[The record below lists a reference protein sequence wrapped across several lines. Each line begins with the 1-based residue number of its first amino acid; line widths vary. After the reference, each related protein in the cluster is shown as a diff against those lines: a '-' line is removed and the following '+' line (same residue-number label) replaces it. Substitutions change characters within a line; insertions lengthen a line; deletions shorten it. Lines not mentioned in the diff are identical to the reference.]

1 MKKRFEIK
9 KGVFMEDNAL
19 YGEFDWLGVHIDINK
34 NNSMRSVEASTLH
47 ELGHQELAS
56 STTLGMLDFL
66 IANISK
72 LENDEKTKRKLDQL
86 YERIYKSTINVQE
99 SFAVFFELK
108 YLEEIDHDEYVKLR
122 SYYISTGTY
131 INKYR
136 FGELLFL
143 FKNSNVEENKCA
155 VDAMRTIAIN
165 AMNINLY
172 ELALLDGK
180 YLHIIDK
187 KLDKYNANYRF
198 FKVIKY
204 IENNNI
210 NLAELDENSISK
222 IFSILQLE
230 VFKNFEWN
238 DFKNWVTESLLKPLN
253 LKEIEEYVSY
263 QMDMDCVD
271 ELLSASAYV
280 SNRCKYEIKDANT
293 KEEIE
298 DAFRNSKI
306 LFVDDSYDA
315 GKAVLYFAIDIDNKR
330 AFRFASRYVFV
341 NWFRYIPITFTDRNH
356 YKSIIDKEPLFAN
369 VPALIDLADMN
380 PNTINFIYDI
390 NVTEYYIEEL
400 NDRFSIIFL
409 KGMNSNI
416 FFHVS
421 SKSNVF
427 ILEKRYLTH
436 MQCKLDWWDDIIP
449 LEHKQYFD
457 VFVMEHE

>member
-1 MKKRFEIK
+1 
-9 KGVFMEDNAL
+9 MEDDAL

-34 NNSMRSVEASTLH
+34 NNTMRSVEASTLH

-66 IANISK
+66 ITNIVK

-99 SFAVFFELK
+99 SFAVFCELK

-143 FKNSNVEENKCA
+143 FKNSNIEENKCA
-155 VDAMRTIAIN
+155 VDVMRTIAIN

-180 YLHIIDK
+180 YLHIIEK
-187 KLDKYNANYRF
+187 KPDKYNANYRF

-210 NLAELDENSISK
+210 NLANLDENSISK
-222 IFSILQLE
+222 IFRILQLE
-230 VFKNFEWN
+230 VFKDFEWK

-306 LFVDDSYDA
+306 LFVDDNYDA
-315 GKAVLYFAIDIDNKR
+315 GKAVLYLAIDIDNKR
-330 AFRFASRYVFV
+330 AFRFASRDVFV

-356 YKSIIDKEPLFAN
+356 YKSIIDKEPSFVD

-380 PNTINFIYDI
+380 QNTINFIYSI
-390 NVTEYYIEEL
+390 NVMEYYIEEL
-400 NDRFSIIFL
+400 NDNFSIIFL
-409 KGMNSNI
+409 KGNNSNI

-421 SKSNVF
+421 SNFNIF
-427 ILEKRYLTH
+427 ILKLKYFNH
-436 MQCKLDWWDDIIP
+436 IQCRINWWNDIIP
-449 LEHKQYFD
+449 LEYKHYFD
-457 VFVMEHE
+457 VFIREYE

>member
-1 MKKRFEIK
+1 M
-9 KGVFMEDNAL
+9 GEDAL

-34 NNSMRSVEASTLH
+34 NKSMRSVEASTLH

-66 IANISK
+66 ITNIFK
-72 LENDEKTKRKLDQL
+72 IEKDEKTKRKLEQL
-86 YERIYKSTINVQE
+86 YDRVNKSTINVQE

-108 YLEEIDHDEYVKLR
+108 YLEEIDYDEYVNLR

-131 INKYR
+131 TKQYR
-136 FGELLFL
+136 FNELLFL
-143 FKNSNVEENKCA
+143 FKNSNIEENKRA
-155 VDAMRTIAIN
+155 VDIMRIIAIT

-180 YLHIIDK
+180 YLHIIEK
-187 KLDKYNANYRF
+187 KPDAYNANFRF

-210 NLAELDENSISK
+210 NFVNLDRNSIHE
-222 IFSILQLE
+222 IFHTLKLE
-230 VFKNFEWN
+230 VFRDFEWN
-238 DFKNWVTESLLKPLN
+238 DFKNWVTENLLKPLK

-263 QMDMDCVD
+263 QTDMDCFD

-280 SNRCKYEIKDANT
+280 SNRCKYETKDANT

-315 GKAVLYFAIDIDNKR
+315 GNAILYLAMDIDNKR
-330 AFRFASRYVFV
+330 VYRFASRYIFI
-341 NWFRYIPITFTDRNH
+341 NWFKYIPITITDRNH
-356 YKSIIDKEPLFAN
+356 YKSIIDKEPLFVN

-380 PNTINFIYDI
+380 PNTINFICSI

-409 KGMNSNI
+409 KGNNSNI

-421 SKSNVF
+421 SKFNIS
-427 ILEKRYLTH
+427 ILEIKCLTH
-436 MQCKLDWWDDIIP
+436 IQCKLDWWNDIIP
-449 LEHKQYFD
+449 LEYKHYFD
-457 VFVMEHE
+457 VFIRGHE

>member
-1 MKKRFEIK
+1 M
-9 KGVFMEDNAL
+9 GEDAL

-34 NNSMRSVEASTLH
+34 NKSMRSVEASTLH

-66 IANISK
+66 NTNIFK
-72 LENDEKTKRKLDQL
+72 IEKGEKTKRKLEQL
-86 YERIYKSTINVQE
+86 YDRVYKSTINVQE

-108 YLEEIDHDEYVKLR
+108 YLEEIDHDEYVNLR
-122 SYYISTGTY
+122 SYYISTGKY
-131 INKYR
+131 IKQYR
-136 FGELLFL
+136 FNELLFL
-143 FKNSNVEENKCA
+143 FKNTNIEENKHV
-155 VDAMRTIAIN
+155 VDIMRTIAIT

-172 ELALLDGK
+172 ELTLLDGK

-210 NLAELDENSISK
+210 NLANLDENSISK
-222 IFSILQLE
+222 IFNTLHLE

-238 DFKNWVTESLLKPLN
+238 DFKNWVTENLLKPLK

-263 QMDMDCVD
+263 QTDKDCFD

-280 SNRCKYEIKDANT
+280 SNRCKYEMKEANT

-315 GKAVLYFAIDIDNKR
+315 GNAVLYLAMDIDNKR
-330 AFRFASRYVFV
+330 VFIFASRYIFV

-356 YKSIIDKEPLFAN
+356 YKSIIDKEPLFVD
-369 VPALIDLADMN
+369 VPALIYLADMN
-380 PNTINFIYDI
+380 QNTINFIYSI
-390 NVTEYYIEEL
+390 NITEYYIEEL
-400 NDRFSIIFL
+400 NDNFSIIFL
-409 KGMNSNI
+409 KGGNSNI
-416 FFHVS
+416 FFHAS
-421 SKSNVF
+421 SKFNIS
-427 ILEKRYLTH
+427 ILELKYLNH
-436 MQCKLDWWDDIIP
+436 IKCRIDWWNDIIP
-449 LEHKQYFD
+449 LEYKHYFD
-457 VFVMEHE
+457 VFIREHE